1 MAWRLSLIP
10 CQGFPQHKST
20 MVGDYC
26 FSKWV
31 TRSVDEKH
39 LKHTFSAVVWT
50 GPGKLAP
57 RPRRSRKRPLPGL
70 CYFSSRAWKVRF
82 FCKTLPSALS
92 TLQEMFPIVSQT
104 HFFAGGT
111 NWKKIRSLF
120 KCRKHWASDLK
131 MRSVVFD
138 NSRYVRDIECT
149 SQIEAS
155 KSPLPRATFGAFE
168 FLENFCLNSRLP
180 GPKSCSNAPS

>member
-1 MAWRLSLIP
+1 MLTGSLCIYLSVYLFVCLEKKIVLPTEKLPLCRLSFSGCFPLFFIGFSMAWRLSLIP

-20 MVGDYC
+20 MAGDYC

-31 TRSVDEKH
+31 TCSVDEKH

-50 GPGKLAP
+50 GPGELAP

-82 FCKTLPSALS
+82 FCKTPPNALS

-111 NWKKIRSLF
+111 NWKKNSLPIQVPEALSKPPQDA
-120 KCRKHWASDLK
+120 KCRLCK
-131 MRSVVFD
+131 F
-138 NSRYVRDIECT
+138 
-149 SQIEAS
+149 
-155 KSPLPRATFGAFE
+155 
-168 FLENFCLNSRLP
+168 
-180 GPKSCSNAPS
+180 

>member
-1 MAWRLSLIP
+1 MIIAFPSFSCAVWRKNIWSTLSPPWCGRGLENSRLGPAVQERGIWLA
-10 CQGFPQHKST
+10 FPTSSLLS
-20 MVGDYC
+20 C
-26 FSKWV
+26 
-31 TRSVDEKH
+31 E
-39 LKHTFSAVVWT
+39 
-50 GPGKLAP
+50 
-57 RPRRSRKRPLPGL
+57 L
-70 CYFSSRAWKVRF
+70 CF
-82 FCKTLPSALS
+82 FCKTLPNALS

-111 NWKKIRSLF
+111 NWKKTRSLF
-120 KCRKHWASDLK
+120 KCRKHWASHLK

-180 GPKSCSNAPS
+180 GPKSCSNAPSEVHYRWSNAPAPGRVTRLLF